1 MALGNPPK
9 QEILLPV
16 KGWFIVF
23 SLAIALLLNLLPL
36 QGFVLV
42 LRPDFVAL
50 TVLYWSINQPQRAGM
65 GTAFGMGMLMDV
77 ANASL
82 FGQHALAY
90 SVMAFI
96 ALVLHRQVRMFS
108 LRQQAPQAGLMLLA
122 AQLVILLTGLL
133 AGASF
138 PSWLIFLASIT
149 GALLWPLLSALLRL
163 PQRPKPDPD
172 AL

>member
-1 MALGNPPK
+1 
-9 QEILLPV
+9 
-16 KGWFIVF
+16 
-23 SLAIALLLNLLPL
+23 
-36 QGFVLV
+36 
-42 LRPDFVAL
+42 
-50 TVLYWSINQPQRAGM
+50 
-65 GTAFGMGMLMDV
+65 MGMLMDV

-133 AGASF
+133 AGANF
-138 PSWLIFLASIT
+138 PGWLFFLASIT